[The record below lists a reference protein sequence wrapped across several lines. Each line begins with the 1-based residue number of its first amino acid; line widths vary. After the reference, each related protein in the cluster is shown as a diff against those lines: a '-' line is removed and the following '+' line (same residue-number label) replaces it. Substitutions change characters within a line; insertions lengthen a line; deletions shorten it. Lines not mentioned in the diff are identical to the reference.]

1 MGINRKFESMIGTKL
16 GIYSQK
22 GAEIPLL
29 LDLFPNAESA
39 YALDKLRNAYTGSCI
54 RVRRSSD
61 NAELDIGFVGNNFDT
76 ASLLTF
82 VGAGNGFV
90 SKRYDQSANSFD
102 LLQAS
107 AANQPQI
114 VSSGSI
120 VTESGY
126 SMIDYD
132 GANSSMETASGLN
145 FGTSSR
151 SVFIVQKSDATGN
164 GSRLALNSSYTP
176 SNAWIIT
183 PEIAIR
189 TGSTT
194 WVTSTPTST
203 TNISLISNIY
213 LGGNLFAG
221 NSMWLDG
228 DVVSRTSGTDGTPNT
243 LNTPMFEGLHGA
255 LYFNGKADLTVV
267 YKSDQTANLTAIN
280 NFIKTKYGIS

>member
-1 MGINRKFESMIGTKL
+1 MIGTKL

-102 LLQAS
+102 LIQAS
-107 AANQPQI
+107 AANQPVI

-132 GANSSMETASGLN
+132 GTNSFMETASGLN

-151 SVFIVQKSDATGN
+151 SIFAVQKSDATGATT
-164 GSRLALNSSYTP
+164 RLCLNSSTLP
-176 SNAWIIT
+176 SSTWLIT
-183 PEIAIR
+183 PEIAVR
-189 TGSTT
+189 TSGTT

-213 LGGNLFAG
+213 SGGALFAG

-228 DVVSRTSGTDGTPNT
+228 DVVSRTSGSDGTPNT
-243 LNTPMFEGLHGA
+243 LNTPMSEARHGT
-255 LYFNGKADLTVV
+255 LYFNGKADLTVA
-267 YKSDQTANLTAIN
+267 YKSDQTANVTAIN